1 MEVVFLGTGAGV
13 PAKERNVTSIALQLL
28 DERRA
33 TWLFDCGEATQHQI
47 LHTSI
52 KPGKIE
58 KIFITHLHGD
68 HIFGLPGLLG
78 SRSFQGGESLLTIYG
93 PKGINQFI
101 ETSIKVSTTHIRY
114 PLEIV
119 EIEEGV
125 VFEDE
130 QFCVTAKALE
140 HGIQSYGYRIVEK
153 DLPGT
158 LLVDKL
164 SKEGIKPGPIY
175 QKIKEGQ
182 TVILEDGRQING
194 EEYIGP
200 PKKGRI
206 VTILGDTRY
215 VKESI
220 ELAKGADILIH
231 EATFSSNE
239 ADLAHDYFHSTTT
252 QAADVAKQ
260 AEVKQL
266 ILTHISSRYQG
277 DDCQKLLEEAQQV
290 FEPTY
295 MAADFLRYDVKSNQ
309 TENKDN

>member
-58 KIFITHLHGD
+58 KVFITHLHGD

-93 PKGINQFI
+93 PKGIRAFI

-130 QFCVTAKALE
+130 QFCVTAKELA
-140 HGIQSYGYRIVEK
+140 HGIQSFGYRIVEK

-194 EEYIGP
+194 EKYIGP

-215 VKESI
+215 IKESI
-220 ELAKGADILIH
+220 ELAKDADILIH

-260 AEVKQL
+260 AGVKQL

-277 DDCQKLLEEAQQV
+277 DDSQRLLEEAQQV
-290 FEPTY
+290 FKSTY
-295 MAADFLRYDVKSNQ
+295 LAKDFSRYDVKSNQ
-309 TENKDN
+309 TKNKDN

>member
-47 LHTSI
+47 LYSSI

-93 PKGINQFI
+93 PKGIKAFI
-101 ETSIKVSTTHIRY
+101 ETSIKVSSTHIRY

-119 EIEEGV
+119 EIEEDV

-130 QFCVTAKALE
+130 QFCVTAKELQ
-140 HGIQSYGYRIVEK
+140 HGIQSFGYRIVEK

-175 QKIKEGQ
+175 QKIKDGQ

-220 ELAKGADILIH
+220 ELAKDADLLIH

-239 ADLAHDYFHSTTT
+239 SDLAHDYFHSTTT

-260 AEVKQL
+260 AGVKQL

-277 DDCQKLLEEAQQV
+277 DDSQGLLKEAQQV
-290 FEPTY
+290 FKTTY
-295 MAADFLRYDVKSNQ
+295 MAKDFLRFDVKSNQ
-309 TENKDN
+309 TK